1 MDEIS
6 KNIEMKEL
14 LRDLSY
20 KSEHS
25 RLSAL
30 ESRSLRI
37 LQDELKSID

>member
-6 KNIEMKEL
+6 RNIEMKQL
-14 LRDLSY
+14 LQDLNY

-30 ESRSLRI
+30 ESRSKRI
-37 LQDELKSID
+37 LEQELHKK